1 MNLFSSVVNRLLQNT
16 SPTKS
21 FISAVLLAGGSST
34 RMGGDVTKQ
43 MTPLN
48 GIPIIVRTIM
58 AFEKSEYID
67 EIIIAAKKEEMIRY
81 KEFANIYGFTK
92 VKAVVSGGTNRQE
105 SAFRCI
111 HKLNPKC
118 DFILIHDGARP
129 LVSKKNI
136 EDTIKAAL
144 KYNCAC
150 AASRAKDTV
159 KIATALDFIESTPHR
174 EHVWQALTPQIFK
187 AEIYRAAAYMAKKDH
202 FEGTDDCSLV
212 ERLGFKIK
220 LVDCGYK
227 NIKITTIE
235 DLAIAEQ
242 YSKELS

>member
-1 MNLFSSVVNRLLQNT
+1 MNLFLSVINRLLHNNNPST
-16 SPTKS
+16 P
-21 FISAVLLAGGSST
+21 FVSAILLAGGSST
-34 RMGGDVTKQ
+34 RMGGSMSKQ
-43 MTPLN
+43 MTLLN
-48 GIPIIVRTIM
+48 GIPLIVKTIL
-58 AFEKSEYID
+58 ALEQNDLID

-81 KEFANIYGFTK
+81 KEFANLYGFTK
-92 VKAVVSGGTNRQE
+92 VKAVVSGGQNRQE

-111 HKLNPKC
+111 HKLSPQC

-129 LVSKKNI
+129 LVSQKNI
-136 EDTIKAAL
+136 QDTIKAAL

-159 KIATALDFIESTPHR
+159 KIATPLDFVESTPNR
-174 EHVWQALTPQIFK
+174 DRVWHALTPQVFK
-187 AEIYRAAAYMAKKDH
+187 AEIYRAAAYLAKKDQ

-227 NIKITTIE
+227 NLKVTTIE

-242 YSKELS
+242 YCKEPS